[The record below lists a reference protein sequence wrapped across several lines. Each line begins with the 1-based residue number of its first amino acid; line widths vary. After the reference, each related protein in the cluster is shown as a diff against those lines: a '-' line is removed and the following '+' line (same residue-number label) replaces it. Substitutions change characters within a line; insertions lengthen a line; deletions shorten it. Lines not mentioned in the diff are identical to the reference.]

1 MVRMRPLAILCVLA
15 ASLALGTANASAA
28 LPPIKHVWIVVLENK
43 SFDTTFGPGAGSPY
57 LANTLTSEG
66 QLLTQY
72 YGTGHSSLD
81 NYVTMISGQ
90 PPDPQTQAD
99 CGTFSD
105 FAPTAAPDANGVETG
120 SGCVYPA
127 RALTISDQ
135 LEGKSLT
142 WKAYMEDMG
151 KASTQAPLTT
161 CDHPAVG
168 AADNTEGARADDQY
182 ATKHNPFVYFHSIID
197 RQAACDAS
205 VVDLSALDSDLASAS
220 TTPSYSFIT
229 PDLCSDGHDSSCADG
244 TSAGGY
250 QGINNF
256 LSTWI
261 PKITGSP
268 AYADGGLLIVTFDEA
283 SGDASD
289 CCGEPASP
297 NTAHNGGGSGN
308 GGGRVGAVL
317 LSKYIKAG
325 STNDTPYNHY
335 SLLRSVEDLFGTT
348 HLGFAAQ
355 DGLKPFGDDVFNQPS
370 GTTPPTDTDGD
381 GVPDSTDNCPTVSN
395 ASQTDS
401 DGDGMGD
408 ACDPAVMDPMPVI
421 TAFRFNPAA
430 FKAKAGSRIRFT
442 LSEAASVSV
451 AIDRVTVGR
460 RVGKTCRAQT
470 KANRKRAKCKRY
482 VRVGSRTLAG
492 KLGANSFK
500 FNARVGGRRLAAGKY
515 RGTAVATDSARQLS
529 LARRASFTIKR

>member
-1 MVRMRPLAILCVLA
+1 MRPLAFLSVLA
-15 ASLALGTANASAA
+15 ASLALCAANAGAA
-28 LPPIKHVWIVVLENK
+28 TLPPIKHVWIIVLENK

-105 FAPTAAPDANGVETG
+105 FAPTAPPDANGVETG
-120 SGCVYPA
+120 TGCVYPS
-127 RALTISDQ
+127 RALTVSDQ
-135 LEGKSLT
+135 LEAKGLT